1 MMRQLFLLIVI
12 RKYIYFNFKQRILD
26 YFSWYHYAISRRQA
40 EHVLESRP
48 SGSFLVRQSE
58 SGNQNDYSLSIK

>member
-1 MMRQLFLLIVI
+1 M
-12 RKYIYFNFKQRILD
+12 
-26 YFSWYHYAISRRQA
+26 SRRQA
-40 EHVLESRP
+40 ENILESRS